1 MARVWRQLAGNTV
14 GKKKNVG
21 RWETRRRLSLDQVP
35 RKPTDW
41 QLFFL
46 LPGLPLCSRLSC
58 QHLHFSVEPRSPPG
72 PRAGSPLRSSCTPT
86 TAAANALRS
95 SQVAPTSRWH
105 RSSRAQ
111 KPPPPLPNVSE
122 TKNVR
127 RRIRLGGMDCTS
139 RGNLL
144 LTFLEKQLKTSWLET
159 LEAVIDRADWN
170 QNSFYRG
177 ARRGARRAKR
187 HAKKEAAHRPIY
199 HQTSDRRLSSDRDA
213 HKVVPPRTYIKV
225 CCCCSVT

>member
-1 MARVWRQLAGNTV
+1 MGPTAVANSSRLRVFFAKTSPFYTETAFSDWVARVWRQLAGNTV

-72 PRAGSPLRSSCTPT
+72 PRAGPPLRSSCTPT

-111 KPPPPLPNVSE
+111 KPPPH
-122 TKNVR
+122 
-127 RRIRLGGMDCTS
+127 C
-139 RGNLL
+139 
-144 LTFLEKQLKTSWLET
+144 
-159 LEAVIDRADWN
+159 
-170 QNSFYRG
+170 
-177 ARRGARRAKR
+177 
-187 HAKKEAAHRPIY
+187 
-199 HQTSDRRLSSDRDA
+199 QTSVKPRMWEEESDSGGW
-213 HKVVPPRTYIKV
+213 TILLEE
-225 CCCCSVT
+225 T

>member
-1 MARVWRQLAGNTV
+1 MR
-14 GKKKNVG
+14 
-21 RWETRRRLSLDQVP
+21 D
-35 RKPTDW
+35 
-41 QLFFL
+41 
-46 LPGLPLCSRLSC
+46 
-58 QHLHFSVEPRSPPG
+58 SPPSEPWSG
-72 PRAGSPLRSSCTPT
+72 PKKTHRLTVVFPPAWTSALQPVIMPAPPLQCRAPEPPRAPCWVPPPIKLYAHHCCCKRAEKFAGGTNVTMTQIKSSSET
-86 TAAANALRS
+86 
-95 SQVAPTSRWH
+95 
-105 RSSRAQ
+105 
-111 KPPPPLPNVSE
+111 PPPLPNVSE